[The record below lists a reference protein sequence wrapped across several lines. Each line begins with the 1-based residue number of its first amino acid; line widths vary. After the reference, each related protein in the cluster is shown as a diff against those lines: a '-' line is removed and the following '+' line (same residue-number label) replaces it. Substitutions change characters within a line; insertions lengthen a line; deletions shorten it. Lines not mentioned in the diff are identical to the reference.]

1 MIRLSWAT
9 FRERWPLFV
18 GAIVAVAVG
27 VALVQASL
35 LTLISAATPSIATG
49 LPHDQEL
56 LLRDGYDGAVSLA
69 GMMTGISAFVAVFI
83 VASTFAFT
91 VAQRRRDL
99 ALLRLIGATRRQV
112 RRLMFGEALVLGTL
126 GSSAGILLG
135 RPRRSGRGAA
145 ARQAGSR
152 SRGLPRRMA
161 VLDRGRLAGG
171 RRRHLGGG
179 VLRGCSPGGS
189 RPSPRRVACRQRRP
203 GDDRQPVGDRPDR
216 IGRCGRHDRRSD
228 LDGRDRCDEHV
239 HRDRVRRGH
248 RAQRAVA
255 DGGPAGEPTRP
266 GVLPTAVPA
275 EQTE

>member
-1 MIRLSWAT
+1 MIRLSCAT

-35 LTLISAATPSIATG
+35 LTLISAATPSIPTG

-56 LLRDGYDGAVSLA
+56 LLRDGYTCAVSLA

-99 ALLRLIGATRRQV
+99 ALLRLVGAKRRQV

-135 RPRRSGRGAA
+135 VLIAPVEARLLARPGLVPATFHAEWRPWIAA
-145 ARQAGSR
+145 VSLAVGICISVAGS
-152 SRGLPRRMA
+152 
-161 VLDRGRLAGG
+161 
-171 RRRHLGGG
+171 
-179 VLRGCSPGGS
+179 
-189 RPSPRRVACRQRRP
+189 
-203 GDDRQPVGDRPDR
+203 
-216 IGRCGRHDRRSD
+216 
-228 LDGRDRCDEHV
+228 
-239 HRDRVRRGH
+239 
-248 RAQRAVA
+248 
-255 DGGPAGEPTRP
+255 
-266 GVLPTAVPA
+266 
-275 EQTE
+275 